1 MANMIGTK
9 GNDHMDA
16 IVHGNSNDYMFG
28 DDGNDT
34 MLGWQGN
41 DTLDGWNGNDNL
53 YGEQGNDTLLGYDGY
68 DKLYGGT
75 GNDKLYGEGTFDD
88 LYGGLG
94 KDELHGGS
102 GADYL
107 YFDKKDSGNVFNG
120 QADTIHDFTEDDQIF
135 LKGNY
140 NFAGNTSAPADGQYS
155 VWQNN
160 GNYMVT
166 WNDFNDAGFHDIT
179 VKGADPTGDISFW

>member
-1 MANMIGTK
+1 MVGTK

-16 IVHGNSNDYMFG
+16 IVHGSSNDTMFG

-41 DTLDGWNGNDNL
+41 DIIDGWKGNDTL

-68 DKLYGGT
+68 DKLYGGS

-102 GADYL
+102 GADYF
-107 YFDKKDSGNVFNG
+107 YFDKKDSGNVFQN
-120 QADTIHDFTEDDQIF
+120 QADTIHDFTDDDQIF

-140 NFAGNTSAPADGQYS
+140 NFAGATSAPADGQYG

-160 GNYMVT
+160 GNWTVT
-166 WNDFNDAGFHDIT
+166 WNDFGDSNFHDVT
-179 VKGADPTGDISFW
+179 VKGSNPTDDISFW